1 MRIYIYI
8 IHSESM
14 RNLKEPENKKK
25 KKKKGNENQSD
36 KQVSL

>member
-25 KKKKGNENQSD
+25 KKGNENQSD